1 MITNRIRRS
10 RRSGAIAVLA
20 AFLLIPAFIFVAFV
34 VNLGYILLAKEEMQ
48 KAADAAAMAGAAELF
63 AVTPTSGG
71 SYTSTETAN
80 NVARAVLEAQRF
92 AVANTAGG
100 THTQLS
106 AGDCIVGYID
116 PTVSGSPLIPWS
128 AGQPYPNSVQVTIRR
143 DGSINGPLQLFMGGI
158 LGMPTWNGHAS
169 ATASKIYT
177 ITGFNNA
184 GSLLLPLAIDVN
196 LWNTF
201 LATGKSPDGQVH
213 DSYNATSP
221 SSSTPPP
228 GNVKSGSDGTPE
240 FGDVYPNKT
249 SPGNFGLVSL
259 GAPSSNTP
267 AYDSWVLNGATAAD
281 LAYFGPNGIQ
291 ATPSAPLT
299 MSGGPGMKDPVIG
312 NLASIVGQSRE
323 ILLYS
328 SYADSGSNSTYQIV
342 GFAGVT
348 IVQSTGN
355 GTKADIRLQPMNV
368 SDPTGTPGG
377 NSNSHYVTLPVAL
390 VR

>member
-1 MITNRIRRS
+1 MINHRIRRS

-48 KAADAAAMAGAAELF
+48 KAADAASMAGAGALF
-63 AVTPTSGG
+63 AVTPASGG
-71 SYTSTETAN
+71 SYTSTETITNIN
-80 NVARAVLEAQRF
+80 NAVLEAQKF

-100 THTQLS
+100 TNTQLLAS
-106 AGDCIVGYID
+106 DCIVGYVD
-116 PTVSGSPLIPWS
+116 PTVAGSALIPWS

-143 DGSINGPLQLFMGGI
+143 DGTVNGPLRLFMGGI
-158 LGMPTWNGHAS
+158 LGMSTWNGHAT
-169 ATASKIYT
+169 ATASKVYT

-184 GSLLLPLAIDVN
+184 GSLLLPLAIDIN

-201 LATGKSPDGQVH
+201 LATGKSPDGLVH
-213 DSYNATSP
+213 DTYTATP
-221 SSSTPPP
+221 ASSTTPAP
-228 GNVKSGSDGTPE
+228 GNVKSGADGTPE

-267 AYDSWVLNGATAAD
+267 AYDSWVLNGATSSD

-328 SYADSGSNSTYQIV
+328 SYTNNGSNSTYKIV

-348 IVQSTGN
+348 IVRSSGN
-355 GTKADIRLQPMNV
+355 GTNADIRLQPMNV
-368 SDPTGTPGG
+368 SDSTGTPGP